1 MACFLYGQEDQA
13 METSEKN
20 REVVSTI
27 GDLVESLYS
36 EVMPLP
42 ISDQAKHAMVMVMV
56 ANVLTRTGHDV
67 SFLLPVD
74 PCSKEAAA

>member
-1 MACFLYGQEDQA
+1 
-13 METSEKN
+13 MEYCEKN
-20 REVVSTI
+20 REVVSSI

-56 ANVLTRTGHDV
+56 SNILTRNGSDV
-67 SFLLPVD
+67 SFLMPVD
-74 PCSKEAAA
+74 LCAKEAAA